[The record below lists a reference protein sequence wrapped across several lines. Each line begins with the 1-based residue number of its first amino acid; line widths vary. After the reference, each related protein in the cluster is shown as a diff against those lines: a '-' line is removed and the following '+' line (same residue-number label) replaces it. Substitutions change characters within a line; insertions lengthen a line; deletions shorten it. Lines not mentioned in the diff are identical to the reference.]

1 MRRPLATGP
10 RQQLVQI
17 RSTGVSTFLQSA
29 TKQSGRL
36 GDADDLAD
44 SSDNSADLSASQK
57 LPPRS
62 AVSVAPVSRGSDVIA
77 ALK

>member
-36 GDADDLAD
+36 GDADDLAA
-44 SSDNSADLSASQK
+44 SSDNSADLSASQN
-57 LPPRS
+57 LPPSS
-62 AVSVAPVSRGSDVIA
+62 AVSVAPASRGSDVIA